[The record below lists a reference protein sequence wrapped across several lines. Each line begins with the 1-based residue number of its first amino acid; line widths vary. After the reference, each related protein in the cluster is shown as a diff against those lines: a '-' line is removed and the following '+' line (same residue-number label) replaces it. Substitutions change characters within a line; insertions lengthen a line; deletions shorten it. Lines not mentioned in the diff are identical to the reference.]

1 MSSQGGGTENIPNQ
15 PIPKRAIN
23 PEIAH
28 DSWGQLRWMFGGGY
42 AVNTEKIALKT
53 GHAGASKAESW
64 IVAISTLSVK
74 DGV

>member
-1 MSSQGGGTENIPNQ
+1 
-15 PIPKRAIN
+15 
-23 PEIAH
+23 
-28 DSWGQLRWMFGGGY
+28 MFGGGY
-42 AVNTEKIALKT
+42 AVNTEKTALKT